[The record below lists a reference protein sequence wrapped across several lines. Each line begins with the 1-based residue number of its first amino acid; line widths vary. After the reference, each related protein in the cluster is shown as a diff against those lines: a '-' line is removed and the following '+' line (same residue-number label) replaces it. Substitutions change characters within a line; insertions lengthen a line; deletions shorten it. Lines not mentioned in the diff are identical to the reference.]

1 MQVCC
6 FSFFLFCFYFTD
18 YSDDQQPK
26 MSTNRLIRGRPGR
39 KLAKRLSK
47 GFLIE
52 KGVKGKQ
59 LKKDLV
65 LGGRIN
71 INDLDGKLWL
81 NPTVVLRRLTVTIGG
96 FKIELL
102 PGPAYT
108 QSVDTSQSLCFD
120 DGFSFS
126 GDIGLGILPDDAGSI
141 QNAIP
146 ENVAEMDVTEK
157 SLNDDATLGLGP
169 YVNPN
174 DVQTSNSVA
183 LESSCTEDTKQ
194 DDQNVPENKKPVSK
208 RRDSVKHPQN
218 SENDTAAADKTDDKE
233 KHQAAAKT
241 LLKSKQ
247 GPASVKNKNL
257 VTCKTSHTIMEHKDS
272 HNKPSKPIQKDLHKT
287 KSKDKRAVS
296 PLKRSAENT
305 QSEPIAKM
313 QKVHGAGDDKLKPK
327 SPMTPNPV
335 TKKSPSSVSRA
346 GDHLG
351 PTKQKNLHHHV
362 AKAEPDPQV
371 NSHPGS
377 SLKSPQEKFKMKK
390 LEKILTK
397 HKSRNSRSI
406 SLEEPELFVPDNAPT
421 VKKETVEEQPPNN
434 EAIWDGNNCCGL
446 CKKHHNNM

>member
-1 MQVCC
+1 
-6 FSFFLFCFYFTD
+6 
-18 YSDDQQPK
+18 

-39 KLAKRLSK
+39 KAKRLSK

-52 KGVKGKQ
+52 KGLKGAQ

-102 PGPAYT
+102 PGPSYT

-126 GDIGLGILPDDAGSI
+126 GNIGLDILPDDAGSI

-146 ENVAEMDVTEK
+146 ENEAGMDVAEK
-157 SLNDDATLGLGP
+157 SLNDDTTLGLGP

-174 DVQTSNSVA
+174 DVQTSNNVS
-183 LESSCTEDTKQ
+183 LESSCTEETKE
-194 DDQNVPENKKPVSK
+194 DDQNVPGNKKPVSK
-208 RRDSVKHPQN
+208 RRDSVKHPQS
-218 SENDTAAADKTDDKE
+218 SENDTAAAGVNDDKE
-233 KHQAAAKT
+233 KHQAVAKT

-257 VTCKTSHTIMEHKDS
+257 VTCKTSHIIREHKES
-272 HNKPSKPIQKDLHKT
+272 HNKPSKPTQKDLHKT

-296 PLKRSAENT
+296 PLKRPAENT
-305 QSEPIAKM
+305 QSEPIAKV
-313 QKVHGAGDDKLKPK
+313 QKVHGPGDDKLKPK
-327 SPMTPNPV
+327 SPTTPNPA

-351 PTKQKNLHHHV
+351 PTKQRNLHHIS
-362 AKAEPDPQV
+362 KAEPDPHV

-377 SLKSPQEKFKMKK
+377 ALKYPQEKFRMKK
-390 LEKILTK
+390 LEKVLAK

-406 SLEEPELFVPDNAPT
+406 SVEEPELFIPDNAPT
-421 VKKETVEEQPPNN
+421 VKKETVEEQPANN
-434 EAIWDGNNCCGL
+434 EAVWDGNNCCGL